1 MTQGRVR
8 TDAEKTH
15 LRATFG
21 RGAEAPAAV
30 GSAGVGAAIETPFA
44 ATPLRITAHPEQ
56 QPPTSV
62 EDRPVLAGSAL
73 RSSVRSRRIAV
84 CVGVAVGAVVAGGL
98 LALTTPREVPPA
110 YVLEPQG
117 ADFRSDLPRPDLTDV
132 SVYDLDS
139 VVVFAGDGADGRR
152 CLQLL
157 PVPADPTDLDTLYVS
172 DPTCALAPLHPQI
185 VTWVETPLQN
195 GTILDLPAST
205 ALLIQDAGARLHL
218 WRADFS
224 EVLR

>member
-8 TDAEKTH
+8 TDAENAR

-21 RGAEAPAAV
+21 RGAEAPA
-30 GSAGVGAAIETPFA
+30 GVVAPDVVASIVDDVAPPLPRIAPF
-44 ATPLRITAHPEQ
+44 PEE

-62 EDRPVLAGSAL
+62 EEPPVLAPSAT
-73 RSSVRSRRIAV
+73 RPSVRSRRIAV
-84 CVGVAVGAVVAGGL
+84 FVGVAVGAVVAGGL
-98 LALTTPREVPPA
+98 LALTAPREAPPA
-110 YVLEPQG
+110 YVLEPQA